1 LVFEAGGYLIDLQLE
16 QQRGGPGALTGQ
28 VVHGWTEGA
37 TRGAGVVLIRENS
50 VVDQT
55 VANSIGEF
63 QFDCDNWNNLKICL
77 AILDDTFIE
86 VPLPNPNSGQL
97 PTSSPRKATEGE
109 CEHWNKS
116 E

>member
-1 LVFEAGGYLIDLQLE
+1 
-16 QQRGGPGALTGQ
+16 
-28 VVHGWTEGA
+28 
-37 TRGAGVVLIRENS
+37 VLIRENS

-77 AILDDTFIE
+77 GIADETFIE
-86 VPLPNPNSGQL
+86 VPLPNAISGQS
-97 PTSSPRKATEGE
+97 TGSAKKATESDS
-109 CEHWNKS
+109 EHREKS